1 MAKYRV
7 ELVRSMEGL
16 EHEAPTV
23 KRLYDIVRSD
33 FRFTMNHTECD
44 GCHIPYEEADF
55 YKWDDRLEM
64 WTFIGA
70 MFLNI
75 TPYRRAINLG
85 VDCSCITLYE
95 RVN

>member
-7 ELVRSMEGL
+7 ELAHSKEEL

-33 FRFTMNHTECD
+33 FRFTMNHTECR
-44 GCHIPYEEADF
+44 GIYIPYEEADF

-64 WTFIGA
+64 WVFIGA

-85 VDCSCITLYE
+85 VYGSCITLYE

>member
-7 ELVRSMEGL
+7 EFQSSKEIL
-16 EHEAPTV
+16 EHEAQTI
-23 KRLYDIVRSD
+23 KHLYDIVRSD
-33 FRFTMNHTECD
+33 FRFTMNHTECR
-44 GCHIPYEEADF
+44 GIHIPYEEATF
-55 YKWDDRLEM
+55 SKWDDRLGM